1 MGEAILRR
9 EEYLRKVANMP
20 NFSLGLTP
28 PLGEEA
34 TWDNV
39 VKLSTQYQEVGAT
52 FPQAASP
59 SSEHQEEEQMEVCE
73 KDVALEERGGGVEIV
88 GEKDVVVE
96 ERSDGA
102 EMVGEKDVLVDEG
115 GGDEVRLERFK
126 RNLHHELQRVAHIKL
141 TALDLNQRID
151 IIDNSS
157 KVVSNNQKYGKVS
170 ADLKNMV
177 MNYLKSEGL
186 EAKSDR
192 FKSAKLTRIKT
203 AWRDN
208 ENKEDCSVY
217 VMRPMETF
225 MGTLAKDCDC
235 GLERGNQSQLERL
248 RVKYTAAILSAQINE
263 LWNENKDKAM
273 RFFKKE

>member
-9 EEYLRKVANMP
+9 EEYLRKVADMP

-96 ERSDGA
+96 ERSDGI
-102 EMVGEKDVLVDEG
+102 EMVGEKDVVVDEG
-115 GGDEVRLERFK
+115 GDGVEIVGGGGER
-126 RNLHHELQRVAHIKL
+126 EERVDVQVGEGSL
-141 TALDLNQRID
+141 LDKGKGI
-151 IIDNSS
+151 
-157 KVVSNNQKYGKVS
+157 VVDDG
-170 ADLKNMV
+170 
-177 MNYLKSEGL
+177 
-186 EAKSDR
+186 
-192 FKSAKLTRIKT
+192 
-203 AWRDN
+203 
-208 ENKEDCSVY
+208 
-217 VMRPMETF
+217 
-225 MGTLAKDCDC
+225 
-235 GLERGNQSQLERL
+235 
-248 RVKYTAAILSAQINE
+248 
-263 LWNENKDKAM
+263 DKAP
-273 RFFKKE
+273 EIQTVENQDTNILEG